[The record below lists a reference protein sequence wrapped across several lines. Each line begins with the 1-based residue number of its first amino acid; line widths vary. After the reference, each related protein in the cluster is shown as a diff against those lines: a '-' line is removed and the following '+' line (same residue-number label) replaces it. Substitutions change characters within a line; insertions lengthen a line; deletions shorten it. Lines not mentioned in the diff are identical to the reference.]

1 MTTAPPPS
9 GQSPDVLFVTAQY
22 GNVDDTASLVA
33 SLATLEG
40 PPGISL
46 IVVDNSREDCRAQVA
61 ALAGPAPFPVQC
73 LRPGSNL
80 YYWGAAAFAIEPF
93 LRNPASIPRWVVICN
108 NDIVI
113 PDAEFLRRLVSLE
126 PDAYPIIAP
135 EIVSQTTGKRQN
147 PFLEV
152 APTRRQR
159 LKWGVYDI
167 AFPVA
172 TGMLR
177 IHDILKALLPRVERD
192 AHWQSSVAR
201 DIYAPHGSCVIL
213 SSTFFA
219 RGGSFD
225 TAVPMFAE
233 ELTLAAE
240 AARLGLAVRY
250 VPSLQVIHREHS
262 TTGAHLTREKY
273 EMERAAR
280 RHYYSRVYSAAGH
293 GA

>member
-1 MTTAPPPS
+1 MTTAQS
-9 GQSPDVLFVTAQY
+9 AGSESPDVLFVTAQY

-33 SLATLEG
+33 SLALLET
-40 PPGISL
+40 PPAFSL
-46 IVVDNSREDCRAQVA
+46 IVVDNSPEDCSDQVTALGRSA
-61 ALAGPAPFPVQC
+61 AFRLEC
-73 LRPGSNL
+73 RRPRTNL
-80 YYWGAAAFAIEPF
+80 YYWGGAAYALEPF
-93 LRNPASIPRWVVICN
+93 LRAPGSVPRWVVICN

-113 PDAEFLRRLVSLE
+113 PDTEFLRHLAALDPE
-126 PDAYPIIAP
+126 AYPIIAP
-135 EIVSQTTGKRQN
+135 GIVSKATGKRQN

-152 APTRRQR
+152 APTTPQR

-177 IHDILKALLPRVERD
+177 IHKVLQALLPRVERD
-192 AHWQSSVAR
+192 DQRPGSMAR

-240 AARLGLAVRY
+240 AIRLGLPVRY
-250 VPSLQVIHREHS
+250 VPSLRVIHREHS
-262 TTGAHLTREKY
+262 TTGPRLTREKY

-280 RHYYSRVYSAAGH
+280 RRYYSIVAG
-293 GA
+293 